1 MVRMLTLLVIGSM
14 LSVGCVPEDA
24 KPRPAGQV
32 EDRRVPLTRNVSVP
46 YSSVLSTGSAFCE
59 VDAVYRDIPRD
70 IVRQMLGHVP
80 GYIATYKIVRLRGP

>member
-1 MVRMLTLLVIGSM
+1 MVRMLTPLVIGSM

-32 EDRRVPLTRNVSVP
+32 EDRRVPLTRDLSVP

-59 VDAVYRDIPRD
+59 VDAGYRDIPRD
-70 IVRQMLGHVP
+70 IVGKCSNMSP
-80 GYIATYKIVRLRGP
+80 GISQRTR

>member
-32 EDRRVPLTRNVSVP
+32 EDRRVALTRNVSVP

-59 VDAVYRDIPRD
+59 VDAGYREIS
-70 IVRQMLGHVP
+70 LGISSGKCSDMSP
-80 GYIATYKIVRLRGP
+80 GISQRTR